1 MMTEYSIY
9 LNGYGHYKVNAS
21 IYKVPES
28 EDNLECE
35 VELIDVKK
43 FDDMLEEYADCELSD
58 EELTLLEREVA
69 IKFFNNL
76 H

>member
-1 MMTEYSIY
+1 MLTEYSIF

-21 IYKVPES
+21 IYKVPMTRG
-28 EDNLECE
+28 DLECE
-35 VELIDVKK
+35 IELLEVQK
-43 FDDMLEEYADCELSD
+43 FDDILEAYSDFEITD
-58 EELTLLEREVA
+58 EEVELLEREVA

>member
-1 MMTEYSIY
+1 MMSEYSVY
-9 LNGYGHYKVNAS
+9 LNGHGYYKVNAS
-21 IYKVPES
+21 IYKLVDS
-28 EDNLECE
+28 DNLECE
-35 VELIDVKK
+35 VEIIDVKK
-43 FDDMLEEYADCELSD
+43 FDDFLEEYADCELSD

>member
-1 MMTEYSIY
+1 MMTEYDIFLS
-9 LNGYGHYKVNAS
+9 GHGHYKVNAS
-21 IYKVPES
+21 IYKVPKS
-28 EDNLECE
+28 NQLECE
-35 VELIDVKK
+35 VELIEVKK
-43 FDDMLEEYADCELSD
+43 FDDMLEEYSNCDLTE

>member
-1 MMTEYSIY
+1 MMTEYSIF

-21 IYKVPES
+21 IYKLPHS
-28 EDNLECE
+28 DDLECE
-35 VELIDVKK
+35 VELVAVKK
-43 FDDMLEEYADCELSD
+43 FDDMLEDYTECDLTD
-58 EELTLLEREVA
+58 EELSLLEKEVA

>member
-1 MMTEYSIY
+1 MLAEYNIY

-21 IYKVPES
+21 IYRLPDSDE
-28 EDNLECE
+28 NLECE
-35 VELIDVKK
+35 VELVQVKK
-43 FDDMLEEYADCELSD
+43 FDDMLEEYSNCEPTE

>member
-1 MMTEYSIY
+1 MMTEYNIF

-21 IYKVPES
+21 IYKVS
-28 EDNLECE
+28 KVEDLECE

-43 FDDMLEEYADCELSD
+43 FDDMLEEYSDCDLTE